1 MLPVTGLKQ
10 IFSRETACCGF
21 LCIFM
26 LLKASGQP
34 PGAFFGLLAGKGKR
48 MFLQLKQVTVTHT
61 KDLRVLIDRFSFTLN
76 PGDKVA
82 IIGEEGNG
90 KSTLLQLMAGR
101 EPAYCEVTGEIIR
114 RGRFAYLPQEMEESD
129 KEQSVYEFFCS
140 EEGFFDFP
148 PAESA
153 RLASSLGLPAEEIYS
168 ERPMK
173 SYSGGEQVK
182 FSLLRLLFGHP
193 DVLLLDEPSNNLD
206 LETLTWLE
214 KFIAQSEQP
223 VVFISHDEVLL
234 ERTANGIIHL
244 EQVKKKQQP
253 RATVAHMDYRR
264 YVSQRA
270 DAIDKQEQLALNER
284 RDFDAKMEKYRQ
296 IRQRVEHEQNSISRA
311 DPHGGRLLKKKMHT
325 VQAMGKRFEREKE
338 NLTERPVFEEA
349 MFLNLDEDVSVPA
362 GKIVLDFSL
371 DSLCTGGRCLARN
384 LSLTVRGGEKLC
396 IIGQNG
402 AGKSTLLRLIRQE
415 LNRRADI
422 KVGYMPQNYEEE
434 LDLDASP
441 VEFLAPSGDKE
452 KITQVRTYLG
462 SMKYT
467 HDEMLHPIRGL
478 SGGQKA
484 KLFLLKLKLERADVL
499 LLDEPT
505 RNFSPLSAP
514 VVRDLIARFNGTVI
528 SVSHD
533 RRYMQE
539 VCTRVLKLT
548 PNGLEAVEVS
558 E

>member
-1 MLPVTGLKQ
+1 
-10 IFSRETACCGF
+10 
-21 LCIFM
+21 
-26 LLKASGQP
+26 
-34 PGAFFGLLAGKGKR
+34 
-48 MFLQLKQVTVTHT
+48 MFLQLKHVTVTHT
-61 KDLRVLIDRFSFTLN
+61 KDLRVLIDDFSFTLG
-76 PGDKVA
+76 PGDKIA

-90 KSTLLQLMAGR
+90 KSTLLRLMAGQV
-101 EPAYCEVTGEIIR
+101 PPYCEISGEIVR
-114 RGRFAYLPQEMEESD
+114 RGRFAYLPQEIDDAE
-129 KEQSVYEFFCS
+129 KEQSVYAFFSS

-153 RLASSLGLPAEEIYS
+153 QLAASLGLPSDEMYS
-168 ERPMK
+168 DRPLG

-182 FSLLRLLFGHP
+182 FYLLRLLLSRP

-206 LETLTWLE
+206 LETLAWLE
-214 KFIAQSEQP
+214 RLILQSEQP

-253 RATVAHMDYRR
+253 RATVAHVGYSQYVARR
-264 YVSQRA
+264 S
-270 DAIDKQEQLALNER
+270 DAIEKQEQLALSER

-296 IRQRVEHEQNSISRA
+296 IRQRVEHEQNSISRG

-325 VQAMGKRFEREKE
+325 VQAVGKRFEREKE
-338 NLTERPVFEEA
+338 NLTERPAFEEA
-349 MFLNLDEDVSVPA
+349 MFLNLDEDISAPA

-371 DSLCTGGRCLARN
+371 DSLCVGGRCLARG
-384 LSLTVRGGEKLC
+384 LSLVVRGGEKLC
-396 IIGQNG
+396 IIGDNG
-402 AGKSTLLRLIRQE
+402 AGKSTLLRLILQE
-415 LNRRADI
+415 LEKRTDL
-422 KVGYMPQNYEEE
+422 KVGYMPQNYEDE
-434 LDLDASP
+434 LDMDVSP
-441 VEFLAPSGDKE
+441 VEFLAPGGDKE
-452 KITQVRTYLG
+452 SVTRVRTYLG

-467 HDEMLHPIRGL
+467 HDEMLHSIRGL

-484 KLFLLKLKLERADVL
+484 KLFLLKLKLDRADVL

-514 VVRDLIARFNGTVI
+514 VVRELIARFNGTVI

-533 RRYMQE
+533 RRFMQE

-548 PNGLEAVEVS
+548 PSGLKMVEIP